1 MSKNVYFSVYFD
13 GTANSKDNDKP
24 LGTHTNVARLYECDA
39 AKGTN
44 LSRNSGHEAVAY
56 DPAHYLGLSEKLYF
70 DGVGSH
76 QRSTP
81 TALVERGTG
90 RGSESRIEQAYE
102 AVVAFCNKNQ
112 DLQVDLNLIGFSR
125 GAAQAR
131 ALANEIIDRGV
142 PKLDSQWKAT
152 REYLI
157 PPGQAQVNKL
167 AIFDTVASYG
177 LPITESHPDKNL
189 EISRNVK
196 STTHLVAMHEYRTT
210 FPLTSALRN
219 DDNSRVEEVKFA
231 GAHSQVG
238 GGYRND
244 LLAAGP
250 LAFMY
255 DRLKSA
261 GVELAPLPPEEMKRI
276 EQYNALIKHPDRLQ
290 DALIDSRLLKGNE
303 AFRREANGSW
313 TVLNNRPFP
322 TERGTANVLGWKILG
337 RLEWQKQPFDHAV
350 SGRKVIFENDGSRGE
365 PVIRRIGKELGQNFF
380 GWSDKAEGFSSLP
393 DYQPDSSF
401 SSTVEARQERFEAEE
416 AAQSRKQVAEL
427 SLLLAGS
434 KPEIEHIQR
443 LGLEEV
449 PLPTPN
455 IPPKYAV
462 LRIDREGS
470 SAFAD
475 LGFEYEASRIV
486 EDAGD
491 YVRNRGPLSIGD
503 PIMLHDTNGNVV
515 GGLEAAYEAPTFA
528 GECGVLI
535 AIDMRH
541 VAQDAQ
547 AGFLH
552 DGLKQAAQWIA
563 ERPEGSLTDGYEI
576 PGEDGKPLVRAMV
589 ARSAAH
595 ELQRTVI
602 WQAPEP

>member
-1 MSKNVYFSVYFD
+1 MSKTVYFSVYFD

-24 LGTHTNVARLYECDA
+24 LGSHTNVARLYECDA

-56 DPAHYLGLSEKLYF
+56 EPAHYLGLSEKIYF

-81 TALVERGTG
+81 IALIERGTG
-90 RGSESRIEQAYE
+90 RGSENRIEQAYE
-102 AVVAFCNKNQ
+102 AVVAFCNKNH
-112 DLQVDLNLIGFSR
+112 DLQVDLNVIGFSR

-131 ALANEIIDRGV
+131 ALANVIIDRGV

-177 LPITESHPDKNL
+177 VPITESHTDKNL
-189 EISRNVK
+189 EISKNVK

-219 DDNSRVEEVKFA
+219 DDNSRTEEVRFA

-261 GVELAPLPPEEMKRI
+261 GVELGPLPPEEMKRI

-290 DALIDSRLLKGNE
+290 EALIDSRLLKGNE
-303 AFRREANGSW
+303 AFKREANGSW

-337 RLEWQKQPFDHAV
+337 PLDWQTKPFDHAV
-350 SGRKVIFENDGSRGE
+350 NGRKVIFENDGSRGE
-365 PVIRRIGKELGQNFF
+365 PVIRRIGKELGQNFL
-380 GWSDKAEGFSSLP
+380 GWSDKVEGSSSLP
-393 DYQPDSSF
+393 DYQPDSSV
-401 SSTVEARQERFEAEE
+401 SSTVKARKKRFEAEE
-416 AAQSRKQVAEL
+416 AEQSRRQVAEL
-427 SLLLAGS
+427 SSLLADS
-434 KPEIEHIQR
+434 KPKIEHIQR

-449 PLPTPN
+449 PLPTPSLL
-455 IPPKYAV
+455 PKYAV
-462 LRIDREGS
+462 LRIDHQGS

-486 EDAGD
+486 EEAGD
-491 YVRNRGPLSIGD
+491 SARNRAPLRIDD
-503 PIMLHDTNGNVV
+503 PIMLRDTNGNVV
-515 GGLEAAYEAPTFA
+515 GSLEAAYEAPAFA
-528 GECGVLI
+528 AESGVLI
-535 AIDMRH
+535 AVDMQH

-547 AGFLH
+547 AGLLH

-563 ERPEGSLTDGYEI
+563 ERPEGRLTDDYEI
-576 PGEDGKPLVRAMV
+576 PGEDGKPLVRARV
-589 ARSAAH
+589 ACPVTP
-595 ELQRTVI
+595 ELQRTVS